1 MGADLIFSKMSLNCI
16 QEMILLHHSTALIKK
31 SSGNSPKK
39 DSTVIVSKIGTIDGK
54 IVLGKIERLEKSYIL
69 TDIVLI

>member
-31 SSGNSPKK
+31 R
-39 DSTVIVSKIGTIDGK
+39 SKIK
-54 IVLGKIERLEKSYIL
+54 IITKPSPSQQSSRARRCG
-69 TDIVLI
+69 LIICL